1 MRGCGYAL
9 LPLQYTGG
17 GDELIELSH
26 AGRVTLAVMVWMALW
41 WLTEATEIS
50 ATAVKTNGV
59 AEFIGHATTS
69 FAGGGGVSP
78 VIVVLVV
85 TTMVIFLTELT
96 SNTAT
101 TAALVPILAA
111 VAPGLGLHPYLLIFP
126 ATIAASCAFMLPVA
140 TPPNAIVFGSGHLTI
155 AQMCKAGLPLNIVS
169 IGLITLLTFAVI
181 KPFVLDP

>member
-1 MRGCGYAL
+1 MTRHPRTRSRIQWIGLASR
-9 LPLQYTGG
+9 PTGWP
-17 GDELIELSH
+17 SS
-26 AGRVTLAVMVWMALW
+26 
-41 WLTEATEIS
+41 S
-50 ATAVKTNGV
+50 AP
-59 AEFIGHATTS
+59 ATTS

-111 VAPGLGLHPYLLIFP
+111 VAPGLGLHPCLLIFP

-155 AQMCKAGLPLNIVS
+155 AQMCKAGLPLNLVS